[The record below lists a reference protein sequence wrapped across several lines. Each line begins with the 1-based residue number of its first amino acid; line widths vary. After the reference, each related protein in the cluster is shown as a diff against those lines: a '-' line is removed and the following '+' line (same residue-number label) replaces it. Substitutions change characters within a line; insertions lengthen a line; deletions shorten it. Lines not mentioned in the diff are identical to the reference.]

1 MIAHI
6 FELLSNALS
15 GAPFIALAASFGWG
29 VLSILLSPC
38 HLASIPLIV
47 GFIND
52 QGVTSTKRAFLLSF
66 LFSSGILVTIG
77 IIGGITAS
85 MGRMLGDIGVWGNYF
100 VAAVFVF
107 VGLHLL
113 GIVPFP
119 FMGGVHQPGIKRKG
133 LLAAFLL
140 GLIFGIALGPCTFA
154 YMAPVIAVTLSVAS
168 TKLFYGILLL
178 LAYGLGHCSVIVA
191 AGTSTE
197 AVENYL
203 KWNER
208 SKGIVVIKKVCGIL
222 IIIAAVYL
230 IFQK

>member
-1 MIAHI
+1 MISHI
-6 FELLSNALS
+6 FELLSNAIG
-15 GAPFIALAASFGWG
+15 GAPIIALAASFGWG
-29 VLSILLSPC
+29 VLSIILSPC

-66 LFSSGILVTIG
+66 LFASGILVTIG

-100 VAAVFVF
+100 VAAVFVY

-119 FMGGVHQPGIKRKG
+119 FMGGTHQPGIKRKG
-133 LLAAFLL
+133 LLAALLL

-168 TKLFYGILLL
+168 TKLFYGVMLL

-208 SKGIVVIKKVCGIL
+208 SKGIVIIKKMCGIL
-222 IIIAAVYL
+222 IIVAAVYL
-230 IFQK
+230 IFKR

>member
-107 VGLHLL
+107 VGLHLW
-113 GIVPFP
+113 GVVPFP

-133 LLAAFLL
+133 VLAAFLL

-178 LAYGLGHCSVIVA
+178 LSYGLGHCSVIVA

-208 SKGIVVIKKVCGIL
+208 SKGIVVIKRMCGIL
-222 IIIAAVYL
+222 IIVAAVYL
-230 IFQK
+230 IFKR

>member
-1 MIAHI
+1 VISRI
-6 FELLSNALS
+6 FELLSNAIG
-15 GAPFIALAASFGWG
+15 GAPIIALAASFGWG
-29 VLSILLSPC
+29 VLSIILSPC

-66 LFSSGILVTIG
+66 LFASGILVTIG

-85 MGRMLGDIGVWGNYF
+85 MGRMLGDIGAWGNYF
-100 VAAVFVF
+100 VAVVFVY

-119 FMGGVHQPGIKRKG
+119 FMGGAHQPGIKRKG

-168 TKLFYGILLL
+168 TKLLYGIMLL

-208 SKGIVVIKKVCGIL
+208 SRGIVVIKKVCGIL
-222 IIIAAVYL
+222 IIIAAVYF
-230 IFQK
+230 IFKR